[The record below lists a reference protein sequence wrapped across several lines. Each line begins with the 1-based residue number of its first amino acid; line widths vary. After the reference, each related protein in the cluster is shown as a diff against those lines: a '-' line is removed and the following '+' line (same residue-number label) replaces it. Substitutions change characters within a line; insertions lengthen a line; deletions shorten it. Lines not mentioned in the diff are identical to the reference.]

1 MHDATLR
8 AGGSAAEML
17 RRLTQWEISLLTRC
31 VQMHTEALEVAQQ
44 PAAATAAP
52 PPLFAATETEDDE
65 AFEREMQATWLTL
78 TLALT
83 LALSLSL
90 SLTLSLN
97 PQPQPRPHPN
107 LEREMQAA
115 LELLYT
121 S

>member
-78 TLALT
+78 TLAL
-83 LALSLSL
+83 SLSL

>member
-31 VQMHTEALEVAQQ
+31 VQMHTEALAVAQQ

-52 PPLFAATETEDDE
+52 PPLLAATETEDDE
-65 AFEREMQATWLTL
+65 AFEREMQATWLT
-78 TLALT
+78 LT

>member
-31 VQMHTEALEVAQQ
+31 VQMHTEALAVAQQ

-78 TLALT
+78 TLAL
-83 LALSLSL
+83 SLSL